1 MGKNVDGYGQKTK
14 NRRTNTTTMDLTTR
28 STIGESAPGNSTLT
42 DVKYSTPQYR
52 YSIVIDISHVMC
64 MVSVS

>member
-1 MGKNVDGYGQKTK
+1 VGKNVDGYGQKTK

-42 DVKYSTPQYR
+42 DVKYSTHQYSYR
-52 YSIVIDISHVMC
+52 IVIDISHVMC